1 MIVGYVTGQALTVDT
16 PVIASDSVNYLEARF
31 VFLNR
36 DWDGL
41 EIHAIF
47 DDGDVA
53 YACSLRDG
61 RVAQDSGLN
70 LGAGTWRVHLVGSAM
85 DGDVVVRRITTNP
98 ASFEVVCAG
107 RMDGEPVPPA
117 RYTDIEEIE
126 AALAKKIDAPQTAKV
141 GEVLTVEE
149 VDADGK
155 PTKWRTGEAA
165 AGQVQADWAQND
177 STAADYVKNR
187 PGGYYG
193 DPVATEVE
201 VYVGTLA
208 NQTQIEEMKALVA
221 GQEYSVYIDGGEKQ
235 TFVAFDDDFEGMACV
250 TIGTKSIME
259 ALETDDAWAIAYAD
273 NGTRSGGLMVAGT
286 TNYDGKSIVV
296 TTTEYAREA
305 HKIPLA
311 LLETLPEKEQIF
323 VVTPTEQYNETT
335 YYASATF
342 QEILKAVQD
351 GLTVQLR
358 VGGVSYELTSMDGS
372 WAYFH
377 SFYMHTMLSA
387 SIENNY
393 LHLYD
398 DYKLGKDELTYAV
411 TSTYTALY
419 DLNAFDQTFS
429 AVRTRMKFFITIRLL
444 TTTAGS
450 YVQMRYYKGTKTL
463 NLCKHED
470 IGANKPVVLYG
481 ELERTEANDTTFI
494 TTLRLLNE
502 DGTPH
507 ASGFYYCGELDL
519 ASDKSYEGPKIEI
532 LSGTEDKFAS
542 RQSVKKYYR

>member
-1 MIVGYVTGQALTVDT
+1 MNLSILDGREELWQWDTGIRLVMDEACEAVNISASTFGVSVDVTAAEDGKTWVAAVPDEMLQVPGDLICYAVQSTETGTITAAYRSFRVNRRPKPYGYVAT
-16 PVIASDSVNYLEARF
+16 PTEARTWQQ
-31 VFLNR
+31 LY
-36 DWDGL
+36 DLIEQGGGG
-41 EIHAIF
+41 
-47 DDGDVA
+47 GD
-53 YACSLRDG
+53 
-61 RVAQDSGLN
+61 
-70 LGAGTWRVHLVGSAM
+70 
-85 DGDVVVRRITTNP
+85 
-98 ASFEVVCAG
+98 
-107 RMDGEPVPPA
+107 
-117 RYTDIEEIE
+117 
-126 AALAKKIDAPQTAKV
+126 
-141 GEVLTVEE
+141 
-149 VDADGK
+149 
-155 PTKWRTGEAA
+155 
-165 AGQVQADWAQND
+165 VQADWAQND
-177 STAADYVKNR
+177 TTAADYVKNR

-208 NQTQIEEMKALVA
+208 DQTRIEEMKALVA

-273 NGTRSGGLMVAGT
+273 DGTRSGGLMVAGT

-296 TTTEYAREA
+296 TTTEYVREA
-305 HKIPLA
+305 RKIPLA
-311 LLETLPEKEQIF
+311 LLETPPEKEQIF
-323 VVTPTEQYNETT
+323 VVTPTEQCNETT
-335 YYASATF
+335 CYASATF

-358 VGGVSYELTSMDGS
+358 IGERYYELTSIDGE

-377 SFYMHTMLSA
+377 CFNLHTMLYA
-387 SIENNY
+387 AVEANY
-393 LHLYD
+393 VHLYD
-398 DYKLGKDELTYAV
+398 DYTLGKNELTYEV

-429 AVRTRMKFFITIRLL
+429 TVRTRMKFFITIRLL

-470 IGANKPVVLYG
+470 IGANKPIVLYG

>member
-1 MIVGYVTGQALTVDT
+1 M
-16 PVIASDSVNYLEARF
+16 R
-31 VFLNR
+31 
-36 DWDGL
+36 
-41 EIHAIF
+41 
-47 DDGDVA
+47 
-53 YACSLRDG
+53 
-61 RVAQDSGLN
+61 
-70 LGAGTWRVHLVGSAM
+70 
-85 DGDVVVRRITTNP
+85 
-98 ASFEVVCAG
+98 
-107 RMDGEPVPPA
+107 
-117 RYTDIEEIE
+117 
-126 AALAKKIDAPQTAKV
+126 IDAKLHADNVQLAAKLGVSVHV
-141 GEVLTVEE
+141 GGG
-149 VDADGK
+149 AN
-155 PTKWRTGEAA
+155 
-165 AGQVQADWAQND
+165 VQADWAQND
-177 STAADYVKNR
+177 ATADYVKNR

-201 VYVGTLA
+201 VYVGTLV
-208 NQTQIEEMKALVA
+208 NQTEIDEMKALVA

-235 TFVAFDDDFEGMACV
+235 TFTAFDDDFEGMACV

-273 NGTRSGGLMVAGT
+273 NGTQSAGFMVAGT

-311 LLETLPEKEQIF
+311 LLETPPEKEQIF
-323 VVTPTEQYNETT
+323 VVTPTEQRNETT

-342 QEILKAVQD
+342 KEIQKAVQD

-358 VGGVSYELTSMDGS
+358 VGGRYYELTSIAGG

-377 SFYMHTMLSA
+377 SFYLQTLLSA

-398 DYKLGKDELTYAV
+398 DYKLGKNELMYEV

-419 DLNAFDQTFS
+419 DLNVFDQTFS
-429 AVRTRMKFFITIRLL
+429 TVGTRMKFFITIRLL
-444 TTTAGS
+444 TTTTGA
-450 YVQMRYYKGTKTL
+450 YVQMRYYKGKKTL

-470 IGANKPVVLYG
+470 IGTNKVVLYG

-542 RQSVKKYYR
+542 RQSVKKYSR

>member
-41 EIHAIF
+41 TIHAIF

-53 YACSLRDG
+53 YACPLRDG
-61 RVAQDSGLN
+61 RVPQDSGLN

-117 RYTDIEEIE
+117 RYTDIEEIK
-126 AALAKKIDAPQTAKV
+126 AALTKKIDAPQTAKV
-141 GEVLTVEE
+141 GEVLVVEE
-149 VDADGK
+149 VDEDGK
-155 PTKWRTGEAA
+155 PTKWKTGEAA

-177 STAADYVKNR
+177 AAAMDYVKNR

-193 DPVATEVE
+193 DPVENEVE

-208 NQTQIEEMKALVA
+208 DAEPIDDMKALVA
-221 GQEYSVYIDGGEKQ
+221 GQEYYVSIDGEKQ
-235 TFVAFDDDFEGMACV
+235 TFVAFADTLNGTACV
-250 TIGTKSIME
+250 TIGTHPIEE
-259 ALETDDAWAIAYAD
+259 ALKTDNAWAIAYAD
-273 NGTRSGGLMVAGT
+273 NGTQSGGYMAAA
-286 TNYDGKSIVV
+286 D
-296 TTTEYAREA
+296 EYSEAPIEVSTIEHTREP

-311 LLETLPEKEQIF
+311 LLETPPEKEQIF

-342 QEILKAVQD
+342 QEIQKAVQD

-358 VGGVSYELTSMDGS
+358 IGGRYYELTSIAGG

-377 SFYMHTMLSA
+377 GFYLQTLLSA

-398 DYKLGKDELTYAV
+398 DYKLGKNELTYAV
-411 TSTYTALY
+411 YSGYTSLY
-419 DLNAFDQTFS
+419 DLNTFNQTFS
-429 AVRTRMKFFITIRLL
+429 TVSTRMKFFITIRLL
-444 TTTAGS
+444 TTTTGA
-450 YVQMRYYKGTKTL
+450 YVQMRYYKGTNTL